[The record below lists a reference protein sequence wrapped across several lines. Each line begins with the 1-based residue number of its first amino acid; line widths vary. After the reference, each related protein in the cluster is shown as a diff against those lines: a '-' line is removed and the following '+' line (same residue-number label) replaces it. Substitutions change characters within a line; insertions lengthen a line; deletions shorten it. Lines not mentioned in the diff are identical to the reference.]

1 MLSWFVIAP
10 TSPREASLPTPG
22 SLPPLQVL
30 WNPHLQMCMKTN
42 NFNPSRIRTYTK
54 SGGGLPPTAIQ
65 SSGTSNLPP
74 PALRSSHLQPAAQTF
89 PARANFS
96 TPNNMSNKLPSLV
109 IVGRP
114 NVGKSTLFNR
124 LTGTRRSIVTNEP
137 GITRDRI
144 YGKAEW
150 LGHQMEIVDTGGIV
164 PDDKALIPTE
174 ILRQANIAIKKASLL
189 VLVVDSQAGL
199 TPLDEELARLL
210 RATGKPFVVAVN
222 KVDATTQENNA
233 NVFHRLGA
241 PIFPIAAEHGTGVDD
256 LLDAALKTFDPSE
269 KASATKSADP
279 ISTKHVGA
287 QHAAPQLGNTSAPEI
302 PSDIDPEYADAEIEL
317 ADESAD
323 TNADRP
329 TQVAIIGRP
338 NVGKSTLLNRMVG
351 EERSIVS
358 PIPGTTMDSVDTEV
372 EHEGRIYTFVDTAG
386 IRRKGKTTL
395 VAEKLSVVMARR
407 GLERCDVALLIVDGE
422 QGVTQGDAQIAS
434 YAEQSGRS
442 VIIVMNKWDLAVEAA
457 RKSAERD
464 AATSK
469 GEARRAAH
477 DRRTE
482 AAAKFSTTA
491 QSRAKFKAGEARAA
505 ASRANRGKDGS
516 HKGGSREYSYAG
528 ATQGVHGFGDQDKSR
543 LLFDYEKLVRGKL
556 KFLSYAPIV
565 FLSAKSGDRAS
576 KLFPLIDEV
585 AAARRKRIP
594 TPELNRWLKEEVD
607 LQRGTTPKA
616 RPVKI
621 YYLTQAKTSPP
632 TFLIFTNQKDPL
644 HFSYQRFL
652 ENQIR
657 KKWDFPGAPI
667 RFIQRLRKA
676 ERDTREPKSR
686 EPKSRA
692 EARDVERKQH
702 GPRLMREHETKEL
715 DD

>member
-1 MLSWFVIAP
+1 
-10 TSPREASLPTPG
+10 
-22 SLPPLQVL
+22 
-30 WNPHLQMCMKTN
+30 
-42 NFNPSRIRTYTK
+42 
-54 SGGGLPPTAIQ
+54 
-65 SSGTSNLPP
+65 
-74 PALRSSHLQPAAQTF
+74 
-89 PARANFS
+89 
-96 TPNNMSNKLPSLV
+96 MSQKLPSLV

-150 LGHQMEIVDTGGIV
+150 RGHNIEIVDTGGIV
-164 PDDKALIPTE
+164 PDDKALIPQE
-174 ILRQANIAIKKASLL
+174 ILRQANIAIKRASLL

-222 KVDATTQENNA
+222 KVDANSQVNNA
-233 NVFHRLGA
+233 AVFHRLGA

-256 LLDAALKTFDPSE
+256 LLDAALTQFNPPN
-269 KASATKSADP
+269 ATTATKANDP
-279 ISTKHVGA
+279 LSTKLVGA
-287 QHAAPQLGNTSAPEI
+287 QGAAPQFGENADVEVL
-302 PSDIDPEYADAEIEL
+302 SDIDPEYADAEDEF

-323 TNADRP
+323 TNANRP
-329 TQVAIIGRP
+329 VQVAIIGRP

-372 EHEGRIYTFVDTAG
+372 EHDGHLYNFVDTAG

-407 GLERCDVALLIVDGE
+407 GLERADVTLLVVDGE
-422 QGVTQGDAQIAS
+422 QGVTQGDAQIAN

-442 VIIVMNKWDLAVEAA
+442 VIIVMNKWDLAVAAA
-457 RKSAERD
+457 RKAAERD

-469 GEARRAAH
+469 GQARRDAH
-477 DRRTE
+477 DRRAE
-482 AAAKFSTTA
+482 AAAKFSVTA
-491 QSRAKFKAGEARAA
+491 QTRAKFKAGEARAA
-505 ASRANRGKDGS
+505 ASRAKHSKDS
-516 HKGGSREYSYAG
+516 PNKTASREYSYAG
-528 ATQGVHGFGDQDKSR
+528 AMQGVHGFGDQDKSR
-543 LLFDYEKLVRGKL
+543 LLFDYEKLVRDKL

-565 FLSAKSGDRAS
+565 FLSAKTGDRAG
-576 KLFPLIDEV
+576 KLFSLIDQV

-621 YYLTQAKTSPP
+621 YYLVQAKTSPP
-632 TFLIFTNQKDPL
+632 TFLLFTNQKDPL

-657 KKWDFPGAPI
+657 AKWDFPGAPI
-667 RFIQRLRKA
+667 RFVQRLRKA
-676 ERDTREPKSR
+676 ERDTRNGNRESR
-686 EPKSRA
+686 S
-692 EARDVERKQH
+692 EAREAERKKH
-702 GPRLMREHETKEL
+702 GPRLMREHETKEI
-715 DD
+715 DE

>member
-1 MLSWFVIAP
+1 
-10 TSPREASLPTPG
+10 
-22 SLPPLQVL
+22 
-30 WNPHLQMCMKTN
+30 
-42 NFNPSRIRTYTK
+42 
-54 SGGGLPPTAIQ
+54 
-65 SSGTSNLPP
+65 
-74 PALRSSHLQPAAQTF
+74 
-89 PARANFS
+89 
-96 TPNNMSNKLPSLV
+96 MSEKKLPSLV

-150 LGHQMEIVDTGGIV
+150 RGHHIETVDTGGIV
-164 PDDKALIPTE
+164 PDDKALIPQE

-222 KVDATTQENNA
+222 KVDATSQVNNA
-233 NVFHRLGA
+233 AVFHRLGA
-241 PIFPIAAEHGTGVDD
+241 PVFPIAAEHGTGVDD
-256 LLDAALKTFDPSE
+256 LLDAALAQFSPPSVDAAAKTHQP
-269 KASATKSADP
+269 P
-279 ISTKHVGA
+279 STKHVGA
-287 QHAAPQLGNTSAPEI
+287 QHAAPLLGKISEVAP
-302 PSDIDPEYADAEIEL
+302 PSGIDPEYAEAENEF
-317 ADESAD
+317 ADESSDND
-323 TNADRP
+323 TNRP
-329 TQVAIIGRP
+329 VQVAIIGRP

-372 EHEGRIYTFVDTAG
+372 EHDGHLYNFVDTAG

-407 GLERCDVALLIVDGE
+407 GLERADVALLVVDGE
-422 QGVTQGDAQIAS
+422 QGVTQGDAQIAN

-457 RKSAERD
+457 RKAADRA

-469 GEARRAAH
+469 GQARRDAH
-477 DRRTE
+477 NRRAE
-482 AAAKFSTTA
+482 AAAKYSMTA
-491 QSRAKFKAGEARAA
+491 QTRAKFKAGEARAS
-505 ASRANRGKDGS
+505 ASRANRGKGDS
-516 HKGGSREYSYAG
+516 SKPGSREYSYAG

-543 LLFDYEKLVRGKL
+543 LLFDYEKLVRDKL

-565 FLSAKSGDRAS
+565 FLSAKTGDRAS
-576 KLFPLIDEV
+576 KLFPLIDQV

-621 YYLTQAKTSPP
+621 YYLVQAKTSPP
-632 TFLIFTNQKDPL
+632 TFLLFTNQKEPL

-657 KKWDFPGAPI
+657 EKWDFPGAPI

-686 EPKSRA
+686 A
-692 EARDVERKQH
+692 EAREAERRKH
-702 GPRLMREHETKEL
+702 GPRLMREHETKEI
-715 DD
+715 DE

>member
-1 MLSWFVIAP
+1 
-10 TSPREASLPTPG
+10 
-22 SLPPLQVL
+22 
-30 WNPHLQMCMKTN
+30 
-42 NFNPSRIRTYTK
+42 
-54 SGGGLPPTAIQ
+54 
-65 SSGTSNLPP
+65 
-74 PALRSSHLQPAAQTF
+74 
-89 PARANFS
+89 
-96 TPNNMSNKLPSLV
+96 MSQKLPSLV

-124 LTGTRRSIVTNEP
+124 LTGTRRAIVTNEP

-150 LGHQMEIVDTGGIV
+150 LGNKMEIVDTGGIV

-210 RATGKPFVVAVN
+210 RTTGKPFVVAVN
-222 KVDATTQENNA
+222 KVDATTQANNA

-256 LLDAALKTFDPSE
+256 LLDAALEQFRSQNADA
-269 KASATKSADP
+269 ASSDAAHDQ
-279 ISTKHVGA
+279 VGA
-287 QHAAPQLGNTSAPEI
+287 RHAVPAPASS
-302 PSDIDPEYADAEIEL
+302 PSTNESVPNAAASDVDPEFADAENEFKD
-317 ADESAD
+317 DEPQ
-323 TNADRP
+323 ADRP

-372 EHEGRIYTFVDTAG
+372 EHEGRTYTFVDTAG

-407 GLERCDVALLIVDGE
+407 GLERCDVALLIVDSE

-457 RKSAERD
+457 RQSAERD

-477 DRRTE
+477 DKRTE
-482 AAAKFSTTA
+482 AAAKFTVSA
-491 QSRAKFKAGEARAA
+491 RAGAKFKAGEARGAA
-505 ASRANRGKDGS
+505 NRANQGKDNRGKDGS
-516 HKGGSREYSYAG
+516 NKSASRAYSYPG
-528 ATQGVHGFGDQDKSR
+528 ATQGVHGFSDLDKSR
-543 LLFDYEKLVRGKL
+543 LLFDYEKLVRDKL

-565 FLSAKSGDRAS
+565 FLSAKTGDRAT
-576 KLFPLIDEV
+576 KLFPLIDLV
-585 AAARRKRIP
+585 AAARKKRIP
-594 TPELNRWLKEEVD
+594 TPDLNRWLKEDID

-621 YYLTQAKTSPP
+621 YYMTQAKTSPP
-632 TFLIFTNQKDPL
+632 TFLIFTNQKTPL

-652 ENQIR
+652 ENQLR
-657 KKWDFPGAPI
+657 EKWDFPGAPI

-676 ERDTREPKSR
+676 ERDTREP
-686 EPKSRA
+686 ESRA
-692 EARDVERKQH
+692 KAREAERKLH
-702 GPRLMREHETKEL
+702 GPRLMREHETKEI